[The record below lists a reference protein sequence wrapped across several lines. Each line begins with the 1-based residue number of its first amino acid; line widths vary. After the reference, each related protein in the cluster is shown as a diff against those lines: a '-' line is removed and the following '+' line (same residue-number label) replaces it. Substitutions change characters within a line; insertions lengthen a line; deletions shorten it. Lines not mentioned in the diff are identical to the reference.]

1 MAKNKVKIVVDS
13 DVLIHFAKGSA
24 LSLLPSIFPEYQY
37 IILSNV
43 YEEVRTLQKQLD
55 NQISLLKNIVLEEF
69 DPTGE
74 MLHEYANLC
83 NTFGDGE
90 SACMAYCKFNHD
102 VVGSSNLR
110 DIKEYCNNNKI
121 TYITTLDFLFYAV
134 KRRVLT
140 ADECK
145 KIIKEVRTKGSKL
158 PDIKIENYNCDV
170 DL

>member
-83 NTFGDGE
+83 NTFD
-90 SACMAYCKFNHD
+90 D
-102 VVGSSNLR
+102 V
-110 DIKEYCNNNKI
+110 
-121 TYITTLDFLFYAV
+121 
-134 KRRVLT
+134 
-140 ADECK
+140 
-145 KIIKEVRTKGSKL
+145 
-158 PDIKIENYNCDV
+158 
-170 DL
+170 

>member
-140 ADECK
+140 ADECN

>member
-90 SACMAYCKFNHD
+90 SAYMAYCKFNHD

-140 ADECK
+140 AEECN
-145 KIIKEVRTKGSKL
+145 KIIQDVRTKGSKL

>member
-55 NQISLLKNIVLEEF
+55 NQILLLKNIVLEEF

-140 ADECK
+140 ADECN